1 MRLEDYDIKLI
12 VKSDKDV
19 LNDKTLPL
27 EIEDE
32 KYAVKIFEAKNAII
46 EFGVFLPYSSLKDSD
61 GPIER
66 NLNEMMNL
74 EIQKV
79 DINELNSPEWN
90 PRYMTYKEKE
100 EFLELLKFEIK
111 AGIYVSP
118 ITVKGQ
124 DMNIV
129 SGNLTYHALK
139 SLGWNEVDVLFINE
153 PDLNRGIEKKPKDI
167 DAFRIYFQYKRNGQS
182 TNKFIQL
189 AIQTTYAEI
198 NSSNKPIEKNL
209 RNLIISTYKD
219 EMERDPNLKNKFENV
234 LENEKEKELR
244 KEKNMKIV
252 REKEKKI
259 HEIEDEFDFYKP
271 RDKSRY
277 KIR

>member
-1 MRLEDYDIKLI
+1 MRLEDYDIQLI
-12 VKSDKDV
+12 VKSDKDI
-19 LNDKTLPL
+19 LNNQTLHM
-27 EIEDE
+27 EIEDK
-32 KYAVKIFEAKNAII
+32 KYAFRIFKAKNAIM

-100 EFLELLKFEIK
+100 EFLELLEFEIK

-153 PDLNRGIEKKPKDI
+153 PDLNREIKKKPKDI
-167 DAFRIYFQYKRNGQS
+167 DAFIIEFQYKR
-182 TNKFIQL
+182 K
-189 AIQTTYAEI
+189 
-198 NSSNKPIEKNL
+198 
-209 RNLIISTYKD
+209 
-219 EMERDPNLKNKFENV
+219 
-234 LENEKEKELR
+234 R
-244 KEKNMKIV
+244 K
-252 REKEKKI
+252 
-259 HEIEDEFDFYKP
+259 
-271 RDKSRY
+271 
-277 KIR
+277 

>member
-1 MRLEDYDIKLI
+1 M
-12 VKSDKDV
+12 
-19 LNDKTLPL
+19 
-27 EIEDE
+27 
-32 KYAVKIFEAKNAII
+32 

-111 AGIYVSP
+111 AGVYVSQ

-129 SGNLTYHALK
+129 LGNLT
-139 SLGWNEVDVLFINE
+139 
-153 PDLNRGIEKKPKDI
+153 
-167 DAFRIYFQYKRNGQS
+167 
-182 TNKFIQL
+182 
-189 AIQTTYAEI
+189 
-198 NSSNKPIEKNL
+198 
-209 RNLIISTYKD
+209 
-219 EMERDPNLKNKFENV
+219 
-234 LENEKEKELR
+234 
-244 KEKNMKIV
+244 
-252 REKEKKI
+252 
-259 HEIEDEFDFYKP
+259 
-271 RDKSRY
+271 
-277 KIR
+277 

>member
-129 SGNLTYHALK
+129 SGKAFFIYATSHLRSLTSFSAT
-139 SLGWNEVDVLFINE
+139 
-153 PDLNRGIEKKPKDI
+153 
-167 DAFRIYFQYKRNGQS
+167 QYSICLQS
-182 TNKFIQL
+182 IFT
-189 AIQTTYAEI
+189 
-198 NSSNKPIEKNL
+198 SSG
-209 RNLIISTYKD
+209 
-219 EMERDPNLKNKFENV
+219 ME
-234 LENEKEKELR
+234 
-244 KEKNMKIV
+244 
-252 REKEKKI
+252 
-259 HEIEDEFDFYKP
+259 
-271 RDKSRY
+271 
-277 KIR
+277 